1 MILEV
6 FEYNQH
12 FVAMM
17 NVINAARINPPKEGH
32 KHHIIP
38 KCWYKF
44 HNLKVDNSPSNLI
57 LLSIEDHKKV
67 HKLAY
72 RCAKETWFK
81 DKMCYACHYMGDTL
95 IKLNGNKNP
104 FYGKKHSEETK
115 RKISESHKGMKQT
128 QETIEKR
135 INKIVG
141 HKTSEETKNR
151 ISKANKGRKYSK
163 ETCDNLSKI
172 RKGKSHTEKWKQN
185 YIKTIREKRDAFLEY
200 KKLGGSISWNKW
212 QSLNKVTR

>member
-1 MILEV
+1 MILDC

-17 NVINAARINPPKEGH
+17 NVINAARLNPPAQGQ

-44 HNLKVDNSPSNLI
+44 HNLKVDNSPSNLV

-81 DKMCYACHYMGDTL
+81 DKMCYACHCMGDTL

-104 FYGKKHSEETK
+104 FYGKKHSEESK
-115 RKISESHKGMKQT
+115 LKMKEAKKGIKQSSEQVENRRKKLL
-128 QETIEKR
+128 
-135 INKIVG
+135 G
-141 HKTSEETKNR
+141 HKVSEETKKR

-163 ETCDNLSKI
+163 DICDKLSKL
-172 RKGKSHTEKWKQN
+172 RTGKSHTETWKKS
-185 YIKTIREKRDAFLEY
+185 YTKTIREKRDAFLEY
-200 KKLGGSISWNKW
+200 KKLGGSLSWNKW

>member
-1 MILEV
+1 MILEC

-17 NVINAARINPPKEGH
+17 NIINAARINPPKEGH

-38 KCWYKF
+38 KSWYKF
-44 HNLKVDNSPSNLI
+44 YNLKVDNSPSNLI

-95 IKLNGNKNP
+95 IKLEGNKNP
-104 FYGKKHSEETK
+104 FYGKKHSEKSKQKMREAK
-115 RKISESHKGMKQT
+115 KGIKQSSEI
-128 QETIEKR
+128 IEKR
-135 INKIVG
+135 RKKLLG
-141 HKTSEETKNR
+141 HKTSEETKR
-151 ISKANKGRKYSK
+151 KISEANKGRV
-163 ETCDNLSKI
+163 LSFFGEEFKKHYGFT
-172 RKGKSHTEKWKQN
+172 RSHNHKL
-185 YIKTIREKRDAFLEY
+185 YKREY
-200 KKLGGSISWNKW
+200 KHFSKYHKFSWEA
-212 QSLNKVTR
+212 